1 PPRSTLFPYP
11 TLFQSAFRFCALPRG
26 PCEPA
31 KSRLRTGLP
40 GRIARPTSR
49 LSIVSWDRTLA
60 AGEAAQTEDLHQ
72 RNVHVQDPQ
81 TADSAAQVGVVP
93 IQTPLRGERKEE
105 AAVPE
110 FGPRED
116 HQKHPQLHAE
126 YDEDERHGDVI
137 PAIAAGPRGGG
148 GVRHRAASS
157 SANRSSCAPADGSK
171 SAGNRERARTG
182 SKLRR
187 CKGVGPYSSRAFA
200 CSGVK

>member
-11 TLFQSAFRFCALPRG
+11 TLFQSAFRLCALPRG

-31 KSRLRTGLP
+31 KSRLRAGLP

-60 AGEAAQTEDLHQ
+60 AGESPQAEDFRQ
-72 RNVHVQDPQ
+72 RNVHVHDSQA
-81 TADSAAQVGVVP
+81 ADGAAHVGVVP
-93 IQTPLRGERKEE
+93 IQAPLRGERKEE

-126 YDEDERHGDVI
+126 YDEEERHGNAK
-137 PAIAAGPRGGG
+137 PP
-148 GVRHRAASS
+148 
-157 SANRSSCAPADGSK
+157 
-171 SAGNRERARTG
+171 
-182 SKLRR
+182 
-187 CKGVGPYSSRAFA
+187 
-200 CSGVK
+200 